1 MNIQWIPTIL
11 SVLLGGVITWYASY
25 IYYKKAGDELHF
37 EANKLREESLEINRL
52 TNILL
57 RGLHNSGIIEVTWK
71 DGRPIGL
78 LIKLQGKAETKTD
91 TSIVRLDIDSKVNS
105 ETGQ

>member
-1 MNIQWIPTIL
+1 
-11 SVLLGGVITWYASY
+11 LLASY

-52 TNILL
+52 TNVIL

-71 DGRPIGL
+71 DGKPIGL
-78 LIKLQGKAETKTD
+78 VVKLRGKIEVKSNISNAELK
-91 TSIVRLDIDSKVNS
+91 IDSNLNPKV
-105 ETGQ
+105 GQ

>member
-1 MNIQWIPTIL
+1 MEKQWILTGV
-11 SVLLGGVITWYASY
+11 SVLLGGLITLLASY

-52 TNILL
+52 TNVIL

-71 DGRPIGL
+71 DGKPIGL
-78 LIKLQGKAETKTD
+78 VVKLRGKIEVKSNISNAELK
-91 TSIVRLDIDSKVNS
+91 IDSNLNPKV
-105 ETGQ
+105 GQ